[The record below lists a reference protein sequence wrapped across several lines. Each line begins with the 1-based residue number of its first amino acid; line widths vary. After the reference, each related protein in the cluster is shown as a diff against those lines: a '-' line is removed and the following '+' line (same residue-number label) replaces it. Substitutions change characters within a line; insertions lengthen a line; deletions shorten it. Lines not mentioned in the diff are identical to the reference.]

1 MISSLA
7 AVPHPAGEEEEEA
20 AGGGRCAAGVAAQ
33 DIRWAGIGGGSEQLV
48 SHPFGSSE
56 GQGFIRSS
64 VRVVF
69 ENAPLFAHREGAGPA
84 PHLHSTGQY
93 TQHI

>member
-7 AVPHPAGEEEEEA
+7 AVPHPAGEEDEEA

-48 SHPFGSSE
+48 SHPFGSRRRP
-56 GQGFIRSS
+56 GIKKIVTKRSS
-64 VRVVF
+64 LFEKNKVRYG
-69 ENAPLFAHREGAGPA
+69 R
-84 PHLHSTGQY
+84 
-93 TQHI
+93 